1 VHASI
6 RDSQISRRYGRT
18 VPLAPDLLRLCDV
31 AKFLRVTEAQ
41 ARELTQREDFPP
53 PWRLMFSGSV
63 WRRADVDRW
72 ARRIRALHRR

>member
-1 VHASI
+1 M
-6 RDSQISRRYGRT
+6 
-18 VPLAPDLLRLCDV
+18 APDLLRLCDV

-53 PWRLMFSGSV
+53 PLRLMFSGQI

-72 ARRIRALHRR
+72 ARRMRALHRR